1 VPPVFCPHQP
11 ACTGCPL
18 SDLPYAE
25 QLQAKSEIVR
35 AEMGHWPVLETVSLA
50 PVVGAET
57 NVHYRVRA
65 KLVHKDG
72 KLGLFTHEHDVVDT
86 PSCRIVHPRL
96 QAVLN
101 ELRAL
106 LPLPTPLLAVD
117 ARLSDAG
124 VLLTLVVP
132 HQTREDVVQRSAEL
146 VSSRIPD
153 VCGVAYSERQTESP
167 RVLGGVPVPVLGE
180 REAPHTLAAG
190 RPYHLAVFGGFVQAH
205 PLQAAALHDLIIRE
219 LEERFGALA
228 GLRVVE
234 LYAGAGAL
242 ALQLASL
249 GANVTAV
256 DSYVPSVELLERTA
270 RAQRLRL
277 TTRTTTAEAALSELN
292 SEQSRADV
300 IVVDPPR
307 RGLSVEVRRAIAQA
321 APKLV
326 VYVSCSPRTLT
337 RDLSH
342 LTWLG
347 YRGTK
352 VVPVDMIPQSSAV
365 ETLTFLTSVPQP
377 RVTVIH
383 QDARLVAV
391 DKPAH
396 LPTTP
401 HAEHNDNLL
410 HLVRNLPGCE
420 HAVPVHRL
428 DAGTSG
434 VCLFAR
440 RPEFAEGLG
449 AALSRGQKTYVA
461 LAQGITNKRG
471 TIRKKLLE
479 GRVPRDAET
488 KYARTKVVG
497 THSLI
502 HAFPVHGRKHQIRRH
517 FAAVGHPLLGD
528 SKYAKSSS
536 SRFVFERY
544 GLDRPFLHCGTI
556 TLVHED
562 RELEL
567 RSPLPPDLTLVLESL
582 SRKSQVD
589 AWRDD

>member
-1 VPPVFCPHQP
+1 M
-11 ACTGCPL
+11 GCPL
-18 SDLPYAE
+18 SELPYAE
-25 QLQAKSEIVR
+25 QLQTKREVVR
-35 AEMGHWPVLETVSLA
+35 AEMRHWPVLDSLTLA
-50 PVVGAET
+50 PIVGAET
-57 NVHYRVRA
+57 SVHYRVRA
-65 KLVHKDG
+65 KLVHQDG
-72 KLGLFTHEHDVVDT
+72 KLGLFTQDHNVVDT
-86 PSCRIVHPRL
+86 PGCRIVHPRL
-96 QAVLN
+96 QSALN

-106 LPLPTPLLAVD
+106 LPLPAPLLAID
-117 ARLSDAG
+117 ARLADPG

-132 HQTREDVVQRSAEL
+132 HQTNKDVILRTAEL
-146 VSSRIPD
+146 IQSRIPD
-153 VCGVAYSERQTESP
+153 VCGVAYSERATDSP
-167 RVLGGVPVPVLGE
+167 RVLGGMPVLVLGK
-180 REAPHTLAAG
+180 REAPHTLASG

-205 PLQAAALHDLIIRE
+205 PQQAAALHDVITRE
-219 LEERFGALA
+219 LEERLGAIA
-228 GLRVVE
+228 GRRIVE
-234 LYAGAGAL
+234 LYSGAGAL

-256 DSYVPSVELLERTA
+256 DSYALSVELLERTA
-270 RAQRLRL
+270 RDQGLSL
-277 TTRTTTAEAALSELN
+277 STRAAPAESALSELHA
-292 SEQSRADV
+292 ADV

-321 APKLV
+321 EPKLV

-347 YRGTK
+347 YRATSI
-352 VVPVDMIPQSSAV
+352 VPVDMIPQSNAV
-365 ETLTFLTSVPQP
+365 ETLTFLSPAPQP

-383 QDARLVAV
+383 QDETLVAV

-401 HAEHNDNLL
+401 HAEHRDNLL
-410 HLVRNLPGCE
+410 HLVRRLPGCE
-420 HAVPVHRL
+420 QAVPVHRL

-440 RPEFAEGLG
+440 RPEFAERLG
-449 AALSRGQKTYVA
+449 GELSRGQKVYVA

-488 KYARTKVVG
+488 KYARTNVVG
-497 THSLI
+497 THSLV
-502 HAFPVHGRKHQIRRH
+502 HAFPVQGRKHQIRRH

-528 SKYAKSSS
+528 SKYAKSVS

-544 GLDRPFLHCGTI
+544 GLDRPFLHCAEINLAHG
-556 TLVHED
+556 D
-562 RELEL
+562 RTLEL

-582 SRKSQVD
+582 SHTRPVD